1 MAIFEIQHILSWINM
16 KNFASTILSFSRLLL
31 NTVRETWTARGSIG
45 KNKANI
51 YNSGTKCRYS
61 VTRGGSTTLH
71 QKLPILNGDSG
82 SFDFHVI
89 EIVLPFSFFFSPYQ
103 RSNCIDATDTE
114 GNETMWRNLIR
125 PLLDFLDLTYTL
137 IYRMEITITVD
148 EILINDEET

>member
-89 EIVLPFSFFFSPYQ
+89 EIVLPFSFFFFRRISDRIASMQLTQ
-103 RSNCIDATDTE
+103 RAMRQCD
-114 GNETMWRNLIR
+114 ETWSDHCSI
-125 PLLDFLDLTYTL
+125 FS
-137 IYRMEITITVD
+137 I
-148 EILINDEET
+148 